1 MHPQKASSGVS
12 LNDLL
17 LVGPTVHPPL
27 LDVLLRF
34 RLHRIALTTDV
45 SKMYRAI
52 KLDRDL
58 HRFVWRQDPSQP
70 LQDFRMTRITFG
82 VSASSFAANASV
94 KQNAVDF
101 ALEYPQAAS
110 VVENSFYVDD
120 GLTGADSIEEAIQ
133 LQKQLQD
140 LFSRGGF
147 LLRKW
152 NSSEASVLEHISPE
166 LRDSQCLHTI
176 PDPDE
181 YTKALGIQWNS
192 GLDHFRLTVA
202 KLPNTK
208 DLSKRLLVSDIAK
221 TFDVLGWFSPAII
234 KIKILLQR
242 IWELKIEWDD
252 TLPSEIKDV
261 WLQWR
266 GELSVLSKKHIPRCY
281 FPKQSHIAAVELH
294 GFSDASE
301 EAYAGVVYLRMTD
314 SSQGVHVSLV
324 PSKTKVAPIKR
335 HTIPRLELCGALLLA
350 QLLHHVQ
357 QVFHIPINC
366 IYAWTDSTIVLSWLV
381 GNPRRFKTYVGN
393 RVSHIMELIAP
404 DRWNHVSGTDNPAD
418 CASRGLFPSELL
430 DHHLWWNGPTW
441 LRLPSHNW
449 PQQSDLPPSEPSDEE
464 RQICYLV
471 LANPIDPIIPLDQY
485 SSFNRLKCV
494 TAWILRFIENCRN
507 RLRREGL
514 TIHLSVEELI
524 KAENYW
530 MSLVQKEYF
539 ALEISSL
546 RKTQIFITQVHYL
559 PFTHFWTQVVSFGSV
574 EEYKMLNCH
583 TLHSIPSFFMEN
595 TRTHNLS
602 SHQKEHSRLLH
613 AGPTAVA
620 ASLSRRYH
628 IVGCHRSVRLI
639 TRKCITCRRTS
650 AKPRNQMLGQ
660 LPIERITPDSVFER
674 VGVDYAG
681 PFYIKYGSIRKPT
694 IVKAYV
700 CVFVSFT
707 VRQFI

>member
-1 MHPQKASSGVS
+1 MSHRGGKIRCPPSDTPLLGETRSQAVTRFLSLERSLRFKNEFSAFNDVMQEYFNMQHAELVPTADLEQPKTELFYLPMHAVKKESITTTKIRAVFDASAKSSSGVS

-27 LDVLLRF
+27 IDVLLRF
-34 RLHRIALTTDV
+34 RLYRIALTTDV

-52 KLDRDL
+52 ELTKLDRDL

-70 LQDFRMTRITFG
+70 LRDFRMTRITFG

-147 LLRKW
+147 ILRKW

-176 PDPDE
+176 ADPDE

-202 KLPNTK
+202 KLPNTR
-208 DLSKRLLVSDIAK
+208 DLTKRLLVSDIAK

-301 EAYAGVVYLRMTD
+301 EAYM
-314 SSQGVHVSLV
+314 
-324 PSKTKVAPIKR
+324 
-335 HTIPRLELCGALLLA
+335 
-350 QLLHHVQ
+350 
-357 QVFHIPINC
+357 
-366 IYAWTDSTIVLSWLV
+366 
-381 GNPRRFKTYVGN
+381 
-393 RVSHIMELIAP
+393 RVS
-404 DRWNHVSGTDNPAD
+404 S
-418 CASRGLFPSELL
+418 
-430 DHHLWWNGPTW
+430 
-441 LRLPSHNW
+441 
-449 PQQSDLPPSEPSDEE
+449 
-464 RQICYLV
+464 
-471 LANPIDPIIPLDQY
+471 
-485 SSFNRLKCV
+485 
-494 TAWILRFIENCRN
+494 
-507 RLRREGL
+507 
-514 TIHLSVEELI
+514 
-524 KAENYW
+524 
-530 MSLVQKEYF
+530 
-539 ALEISSL
+539 IS
-546 RKTQIFITQVHYL
+546 
-559 PFTHFWTQVVSFGSV
+559 
-574 EEYKMLNCH
+574 
-583 TLHSIPSFFMEN
+583 
-595 TRTHNLS
+595 
-602 SHQKEHSRLLH
+602 
-613 AGPTAVA
+613 A
-620 ASLSRRYH
+620 
-628 IVGCHRSVRLI
+628 
-639 TRKCITCRRTS
+639 
-650 AKPRNQMLGQ
+650 
-660 LPIERITPDSVFER
+660 
-674 VGVDYAG
+674 
-681 PFYIKYGSIRKPT
+681 
-694 IVKAYV
+694 
-700 CVFVSFT
+700 
-707 VRQFI
+707 